1 MLFGNLETYAV
12 EAVIEPDP
20 ELPSF
25 FGSNVTGRF
34 RLFFG
39 GLEVGK
45 FAEPCCIL
53 GTLSQHLVDKCAGAN
68 ALWHESLAGQTPD
81 AWFRLLDDALYTLGT
96 PEPPDAYNHLD
107 FLTNVSEALNNVKGF
122 LVAPPGEALHALLQ
136 LPESEAV
143 HHKVIPLREFCA
155 VSSQFAAWIRTQ
167 EHELLR
173 DKAQHLNREDL
184 LR

>member
-1 MLFGNLETYAV
+1 MLFGNLESFAL
-12 EAVIEPDP
+12 EAITEPGP

-34 RLFFG
+34 RLFIG

-45 FAEPCCIL
+45 FAEPGCVL
-53 GTLSQHLVDKCAGAN
+53 RPLSQHLVAKCAGAT
-68 ALWHESLAGQTPD
+68 ALWHESLAGETPD
-81 AWFRLLDDALYTLGT
+81 AWFKLLDDALYIIGT
-96 PEPPDAYNHLD
+96 PEPPDAYYRMD

-122 LVAPPGEALHALLQ
+122 LVAPPGEALQALLQ

-155 VSSQFAAWIRTQ
+155 VSSQFAAWVGQQ
-167 EHELLR
+167 EHELLQGS
-173 DKAQHLNREDL
+173 A
-184 LR
+184 